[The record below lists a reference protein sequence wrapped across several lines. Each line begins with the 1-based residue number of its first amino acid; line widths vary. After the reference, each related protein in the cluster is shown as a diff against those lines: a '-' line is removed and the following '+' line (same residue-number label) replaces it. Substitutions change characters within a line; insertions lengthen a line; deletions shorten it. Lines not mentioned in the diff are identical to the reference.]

1 MRRAVENS
9 TLDVCSNT
17 ADLQLGDI
25 WRSQGPR
32 SAVKLVVWP
41 WWWRHWHS
49 VSPKLKW
56 RGRLSEHLSSPFQ
69 LSDYKRATNMI
80 SSHLLCSL
88 TPFSL
93 SWAKLRF
100 FSWPT
105 WTFFFYCY
113 LSCSQTD
120 RFQLALMLNWRQ
132 IFPRSKGTYRFSSL
146 QWNVGN
152 PALVGKL
159 SKVKQESD

>member
-17 ADLQLGDI
+17 ADLQLGNI

-132 IFPRSKGTYRFSSL
+132 IFPPLQRSIQIFFPPMECGQPSSCW
-146 QWNVGN
+146 QI
-152 PALVGKL
+152 
-159 SKVKQESD
+159 VKS